1 MKNNTHD
8 NNWVKDLYQLLH
20 PETVKKIIQ
29 DDSCITSA
37 GIKIAHTEVS
47 KITKQQINKTKK

>member
-20 PETVKKIIQ
+20 PETVKKNIQ
-29 DDSCITSA
+29 DDSCIMSA
-37 GIKIAHTEVS
+37 GIKIANTEAS